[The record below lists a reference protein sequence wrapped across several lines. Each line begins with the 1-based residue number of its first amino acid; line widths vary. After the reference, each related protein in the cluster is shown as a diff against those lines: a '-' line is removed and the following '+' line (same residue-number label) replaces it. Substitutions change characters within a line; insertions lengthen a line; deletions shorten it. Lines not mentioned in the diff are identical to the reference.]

1 VTPQG
6 HFMVIAPLAAGHD
19 EGVRQTLE
27 RMNAVPGMADP
38 RNSLLPFGTFEKLHF
53 ARFAVLDD
61 PSAAD
66 IQVYGVRRAPLP
78 TYLAFMGDCDGSARE
93 LLGAMARQADSGL
106 REVFA
111 HCADFAAGTDVLS
124 WMLAHDR
131 PHAATYVNWVGRTVV
146 QIKEESA
153 LQRALSARVPR
164 RPLDSGADAQR
175 LRADLVA
182 FVDAEVAAGRL
193 RLTPPAPTPLGWLI
207 AHLAYFITVPVIAL
221 LLSPLLVVLLPF
233 LLWQLRRLETTDP
246 EICPRPAIEALQI
259 LQRIEDVDVS
269 NQYTAIGSLKPGR
282 FRGAL
287 VLVLLPLV
295 DYFARVVFTR
305 GYLARV
311 RTIHFARWVFI
322 DGRSRMVFASS
333 YDGGHE
339 AYMDDFINKVAWG
352 LNLVFSSGVGWPST
366 DWLILR
372 GARREHLFKYFQ
384 RRHQIPTQVWYKA
397 YPGLTLL
404 DLDRNQRIRQG
415 LHSGG
420 LSDAAVLDW
429 LRLL

>member
-6 HFMVIAPLAAGHD
+6 HFMVIAPLAAGHQD
-19 EGVRQTLE
+19 GLQQTLE

-38 RNSLLPFGTFEKLHF
+38 HNSLLPFGLFETLHF
-53 ARFAVLDD
+53 ARFVVLVD

-66 IQVYGVRRAPLP
+66 IQVYGVKRAPPP
-78 TYLAFMGDCDGSARE
+78 TYLAFLGDCDGSARE
-93 LLGAMARQADSGL
+93 LLGAFARQAESGL
-106 REVFA
+106 RQVFG
-111 HCADFAAGTDVLS
+111 HCADFVAGTDVLS

-131 PHAATYVNWVGRTVV
+131 PLAAAYVNWVGRTVV

-153 LQRALSARVPR
+153 LQRALSGRVPR
-164 RPLDSGADAQR
+164 QPLDSGADVQR
-175 LRADLVA
+175 LRRELIA
-182 FVDAEVAAGRL
+182 FVDAEVSAGRL
-193 RLTPPAPTPLGWLI
+193 RLTPPTATPISWII
-207 AHLAYFITVPVIAL
+207 AHVAYLITVPLIAL
-221 LLSPLLVVLLPF
+221 LAAPLILVLLPF

-246 EICPRPAIEALQI
+246 EICPRPEMEALHT
-259 LQRIEDVDVS
+259 LQRIEDVDVT
-269 NQYTAIGSLKPGR
+269 NQYTAIGSLKPGP
-282 FRGAL
+282 FRGGL
-287 VLVLLPLV
+287 VIVLLWLI
-295 DYFARVVFTR
+295 DYFARMVFTR

-311 RTIHFARWVFI
+311 RTIHFARWVFL
-322 DGRSRMVFASS
+322 DDRSRMVFASS

-352 LNLVFSSGVGWPST
+352 LNLVFSNGVGWPST

-415 LHSGG
+415 LQSTA
-420 LSDAAVLDW
+420 LSDAAALDW

>member
-6 HFMVIAPLAAGHD
+6 HFNVMAPLASGH
-19 EGVRQTLE
+19 EIGVRQTLE

-38 RNSLLPFGTFEKLHF
+38 RNGLLPFAAFEKLHF

-66 IQVYGVRRAPLP
+66 IQVYGVKRAPPP
-78 TYLAFMGDCDGSARE
+78 TYLAFMGDCDGSAQE
-93 LLGAMARQADSGL
+93 MLGAFARQAAAGL
-106 REVFA
+106 REVFG
-111 HCADFAAGTDVLS
+111 HCADFDAGTDVFA

-131 PHAATYVNWVGRTVV
+131 PHAATYINWVGRTVA

-164 RPLDSGADAQR
+164 RPLDSAGDAQR
-175 LRADLVA
+175 LRSELIA
-182 FVDAEVAAGRL
+182 FVDSEVGAGRL
-193 RLTPPAPTPLGWLI
+193 RLTPAAATPIGWII
-207 AHLAYFITVPVIAL
+207 AHTAYLITVPVIAL
-221 LLSPLLVVLLPF
+221 LVSPLIIVLLPW

-246 EICPRPAIEALQI
+246 EICPRPAVEALQT
-259 LQRIEDVDVS
+259 LQRIEDVDVT

-282 FRGAL
+282 FRGGL
-287 VLVLLPLV
+287 VIVLLLLI
-295 DYFARVVFTR
+295 DYFARMVFTR

-352 LNLVFSSGVGWPST
+352 LNLVFSNGVGWPST

-404 DLDRNQRIRQG
+404 DLDRNHRIRRG
-415 LHSGG
+415 LQSAS

>member
-1 VTPQG
+1 
-6 HFMVIAPLAAGHD
+6 MVIAPLAAGHD
-19 EGVRQTLE
+19 EAVRQTLE

-38 RNSLLPFGTFEKLHF
+38 NNSLLPFGAFDTLHF

-66 IQVYGVRRAPLP
+66 IEIYGVKRAPLP
-78 TYLAFMGDCDGSARE
+78 TYLAFMGDCDGSAHE
-93 LLGAMARQADSGL
+93 LLGALVRQATPGL
-106 REVFA
+106 RQVFA
-111 HCADFAAGTDVLS
+111 HCADFDAGTDLLT

-131 PHAATYVNWVGRTVV
+131 PHAATYVNWVGRTVL
-146 QIKEESA
+146 QIKEETA
-153 LQRALSARVPR
+153 LQRVLSARVPR
-164 RPLDSGADAQR
+164 RPLDAGIDAQR
-175 LRADLVA
+175 LRDELVA
-182 FVDAEVAAGRL
+182 FIDAEVAAGRL
-193 RLTPPAPTPLGWLI
+193 HLTPPASTPLGWVIGHVAYLI
-207 AHLAYFITVPVIAL
+207 AVPVIGL
-221 LLSPLLVVLLPF
+221 LLAPLLLVLLPF
-233 LLWQLRRLETTDP
+233 FLWQLRRLETADP
-246 EICPRPAIEALQI
+246 QICPRPDIDALQI
-259 LQRIEDVDVS
+259 LQRIEDVDVT

-282 FRGAL
+282 FRSGL
-287 VLVLLPLV
+287 VLVLLLLI
-295 DYFARVVFTR
+295 DYFARMLFTR

-322 DGRSRMVFASS
+322 DGGSRMVFASS

-352 LNLVFSSGVGWPST
+352 LNLVFSSGVGWPRT

-415 LHSGG
+415 LQCGHV
-420 LSDAAVLDW
+420 SDAAALDW

>member
-6 HFMVIAPLAAGHD
+6 HFMVIAPLAAGH
-19 EGVRQTLE
+19 EAGVRQTLE
-27 RMNAVPGMADP
+27 RMNAMPGMADP
-38 RNSLLPFGTFEKLHF
+38 RNSLLPFGAFQKLHF

-66 IQVYGVRRAPLP
+66 IQVYGVKRAPLP

-93 LLGAMARQADSGL
+93 LLGAFARQAESGL
-106 REVFA
+106 REIFA
-111 HCADFAAGTDVLS
+111 HCADFDAGANVLS

-131 PHAATYVNWVGRTVV
+131 PHAATYINWVGRTVV

-153 LQRALSARVPR
+153 LQQALSARVPR
-164 RPLDSGADAQR
+164 LPLNSGKDAKQ
-175 LRADLVA
+175 LHAELVA
-182 FVDAEVAAGRL
+182 FVDAELSAGRL
-193 RLTPPAPTPLGWLI
+193 RLTPPAPTPIGWLI
-207 AHLAYFITVPVIAL
+207 AHLAYLITVPVIAL
-221 LLSPLLVVLLPF
+221 LLSPLILISLPF
-233 LLWQLRRLETTDP
+233 LLWRLRRLETTDP
-246 EICPRPAIEALQI
+246 EICPRPDIDALQT
-259 LQRIEDVDVS
+259 LQRIEDVDVT

-282 FRGAL
+282 FRGGL
-287 VLVLLPLV
+287 VIVLLLLV
-295 DYFARVVFTR
+295 DYFARMVFTR

-322 DGRSRMVFASS
+322 DGQSRMVFASS

-352 LNLVFSSGVGWPST
+352 LNLVFSNGVGWPST

-372 GARREHLFKYFQ
+372 GARREHFFKYFQ

-415 LHSGG
+415 LQSTGS
-420 LSDAAVLDW
+420 SDAAVLGW

>member
-1 VTPQG
+1 
-6 HFMVIAPLAAGHD
+6 MVIAPLAAGHD
-19 EGVRQTLE
+19 ESVRQTLE

-38 RNSLLPFGTFEKLHF
+38 RNSLLPFGAFDTLHF

-66 IQVYGVRRAPLP
+66 IEVYGVKRALLP
-78 TYLAFMGDCDGSARE
+78 TYLAFMGDCDGSAHE
-93 LLGAMARQADSGL
+93 LLGAFARQAASGL

-111 HCADFAAGTDVLS
+111 HCADFDAGTDILT

-146 QIKEESA
+146 QIKEENA

-164 RPLDSGADAQR
+164 RPLDSGVDAQR
-175 LRADLVA
+175 LRGELAA
-182 FVDAEVAAGRL
+182 FVDAEVSAGRL
-193 RLTPPAPTPLGWLI
+193 RLTPPAPAPIGWLI
-207 AHLAYFITVPVIAL
+207 GHLAYLITVPVIAL
-221 LLSPLLVVLLPF
+221 LLSPLLLVSLPF

-246 EICPRPAIEALQI
+246 QICPRPDIEALQT

-282 FRGAL
+282 FRGGL
-287 VLVLLPLV
+287 VIVLLLLI
-295 DYFARVVFTR
+295 DYFARMVFTR

-322 DGRSRMVFASS
+322 DGQARMVFASS

-404 DLDRNQRIRQG
+404 DLDRNQRIRRG
-415 LHSGG
+415 LQSGR

>member
-1 VTPQG
+1 
-6 HFMVIAPLAAGHD
+6 MVIAPLAAGHD
-19 EGVRQTLE
+19 QGVRQTLE

-38 RNSLLPFGTFEKLHF
+38 RNGLLPFGAFEKLHF

-66 IQVYGVRRAPLP
+66 IQVYGVKRAPLP
-78 TYLAFMGDCDGSARE
+78 TYLAFMGDCDGSAHE
-93 LLGAMARQADSGL
+93 LLGAFVRQAASGL
-106 REVFA
+106 REVFG
-111 HCADFAAGTDVLS
+111 HCEGFDAGTDVLS

-131 PHAATYVNWVGRTVV
+131 PHAATYVNWVGRTVL

-164 RPLDSGADAQR
+164 QSLDSGGDAQR
-175 LRADLVA
+175 LRGELVA
-182 FVDAEVAAGRL
+182 FVDAELSAGRL
-193 RLTPPAPTPLGWLI
+193 RLTPPAPTPLGWIIGRI
-207 AHLAYFITVPVIAL
+207 AYLITVPVIAL
-221 LLSPLLVVLLPF
+221 LVSPLILVLLPF

-246 EICPRPAIEALQI
+246 EICPRPTIEAVQT
-259 LQRIEDVDVS
+259 LQRIEDVDVT

-282 FRGAL
+282 FRGGL
-287 VLVLLPLV
+287 VIVLLLLI
-295 DYFARVVFTR
+295 DYFARMVFTR

-322 DGRSRMVFASS
+322 DGRSRLVFASS

-352 LNLVFSSGVGWPST
+352 LNLVFSNGVGWPST

-415 LHSGG
+415 LQSRS
-420 LSDAAVLDW
+420 LSDAAALDW

>member
-1 VTPQG
+1 
-6 HFMVIAPLAAGHD
+6 MVIAPLAAGH
-19 EGVRQTLE
+19 EEAVRRTLE
-27 RMNAVPGMADP
+27 RMNALPGIADP
-38 RNSLLPFGTFEKLHF
+38 RNGLLPFGAFEQLHF

-61 PSAAD
+61 PSAGD
-66 IQVYGVRRAPLP
+66 IQVYGVKRAPLP
-78 TYLAFMGDCDGSARE
+78 TYLAFMGDCDGSAQE
-93 LLGAMARQADSGL
+93 LLGAFARQAESGL
-106 REVFA
+106 REVFV
-111 HCADFAAGTDVLS
+111 HCADFDAGADILS

-131 PHAATYVNWVGRTVV
+131 PLAAMYVNWVGRTAV
-146 QIKEESA
+146 QIKEESG
-153 LQRALSARVPR
+153 LQQALSARVPR
-164 RPLDSGADAQR
+164 QPLDSGRDAQR
-175 LRADLVA
+175 LRGELIA
-182 FVDAEVAAGRL
+182 FVDAEVGAGSL
-193 RLTPPAPTPLGWLI
+193 RLTPPAPTPIGWLI
-207 AHLAYFITVPVIAL
+207 AHWAYLIAVPVIAL
-221 LLSPLLVVLLPF
+221 LVAPLFIVLLPF

-246 EICPRPAIEALQI
+246 EICPRPDIGALQT
-259 LQRIEDVDVS
+259 LQRIEDVDVT

-282 FRGAL
+282 FRGGL
-287 VLVLLPLV
+287 VIVLLLLI
-295 DYFARVVFTR
+295 DYFARMVFTK

-311 RTIHFARWVFI
+311 RTIHFARWVFL
-322 DGRSRMVFASS
+322 DGRSRMLFASS

-404 DLDRNQRIRQG
+404 DLDRNQRIRRG
-415 LHSGG
+415 LQSAN

>member
-1 VTPQG
+1 MTPQG
-6 HFMVIAPLAAGHD
+6 HFTVIAPLAAGR
-19 EGVRQTLE
+19 EESVRKTLE
-27 RMNAVPGMADP
+27 RMNGAPGMADP
-38 RNSLLPFGTFEKLHF
+38 RNGILPFGDFGTLHF
-53 ARFAVLDD
+53 ARFAVLKD
-61 PSAAD
+61 PSVAD
-66 IQVYGVRRAPLP
+66 IEIYGVKRAAPP
-78 TYLAFMGDCDGSARE
+78 TYLAFMGDCDGPPRQ
-93 LLGAMARQADSGL
+93 LLGAMARRAEAGL

-111 HCADFAAGTDVLS
+111 HCADFESGTDVLN

-146 QIKEESA
+146 QIKEDCA

-164 RPLDSGADAQR
+164 TPLASGADAQR
-175 LRADLVA
+175 LRRELTA
-182 FVDAEVAAGRL
+182 FIDAEVGAGRL
-193 RLTPPAPTPLGWLI
+193 TLTPPAPTPFGWLI
-207 AHLAYFITVPVIAL
+207 GHVAYLVTVPLIGL
-221 LLSPLLVVLLPF
+221 LLLPLLIVLLPF
-233 LLWQLRRLETTDP
+233 LLWRLRRLETTDP
-246 EICPRPAIEALQI
+246 EICPRPDIEALRN
-259 LQRIEDVDVS
+259 LQQIEDVDVT

-282 FRGAL
+282 FRGGLVIVLL
-287 VLVLLPLV
+287 VLI
-295 DYFARVVFTR
+295 DYFARMVFTR

-352 LNLVFSSGVGWPST
+352 LNLVFSNGVGWPRT

-415 LHSGG
+415 LRAS
-420 LSDAAVLDW
+420 LSDAAALDW

>member
-1 VTPQG
+1 
-6 HFMVIAPLAAGHD
+6 
-19 EGVRQTLE
+19 
-27 RMNAVPGMADP
+27 
-38 RNSLLPFGTFEKLHF
+38 
-53 ARFAVLDD
+53 
-61 PSAAD
+61 
-66 IQVYGVRRAPLP
+66 
-78 TYLAFMGDCDGSARE
+78 
-93 LLGAMARQADSGL
+93 
-106 REVFA
+106 
-111 HCADFAAGTDVLS
+111 
-124 WMLAHDR
+124 
-131 PHAATYVNWVGRTVV
+131 
-146 QIKEESA
+146 
-153 LQRALSARVPR
+153 
-164 RPLDSGADAQR
+164 
-175 LRADLVA
+175 
-182 FVDAEVAAGRL
+182 L

-207 AHLAYFITVPVIAL
+207 AHLAYLITVPVIAL

-246 EICPRPAIEALQI
+246 EICPRPDIEALQI

-295 DYFARVVFTR
+295 DYFACMLFTR

-415 LHSGG
+415 LQRGG

>member
-6 HFMVIAPLAAGHD
+6 HFTVIAPLAPGHE

-38 RNSLLPFGTFEKLHF
+38 RNSLLPFATFETLHF

-61 PSAAD
+61 PSTAD
-66 IQVYGVRRAPLP
+66 IEVYGVTPASLP

-93 LLGAMARQADSGL
+93 LLGAMARRAESGL

-111 HCADFAAGTDVLS
+111 HCADFDAGADVLS
-124 WMLAHDR
+124 WMLAHDC
-131 PHAATYVNWVGRTVV
+131 PHAATYVNWVGRTVL

-164 RPLDSGADAQR
+164 RPLDSGVDAQQ
-175 LRADLVA
+175 LRRELIA

-193 RLTPPAPTPLGWLI
+193 CLTPPAPTPMSWIMAHLIYLI
-207 AHLAYFITVPVIAL
+207 AVPVIGL
-221 LLSPLLVVLLPF
+221 MLFPLILVLLPF
-233 LLWQLRRLETTDP
+233 FLWQLRRLETTDP
-246 EICPRPAIEALQI
+246 EICPRPEIGALQT
-259 LQRIEDVDVS
+259 LQRIEDKDVT

-282 FRGAL
+282 FRGGLVIVLL
-287 VLVLLPLV
+287 VLI
-295 DYFARVVFTR
+295 DYFARMVFTR

-322 DGRSRMVFASS
+322 DARARMLFASS

-352 LNLVFSSGVGWPST
+352 LNLVFSSGVGWPNT

-415 LHSGG
+415 LQSAA
-420 LSDAAVLDW
+420 LSDAAALNW

>member
-1 VTPQG
+1 
-6 HFMVIAPLAAGHD
+6 MVIAPLAAGHAA
-19 EGVRQTLE
+19 GVRQTLE
-27 RMNAVPGMADP
+27 RMNATPGMADP
-38 RNSLLPFGTFEKLHF
+38 RNGLVPFGAFEQLHF

-66 IQVYGVRRAPLP
+66 IHVYGVQRAPLP

-93 LLGAMARQADSGL
+93 LLGAVARQAGAGL
-106 REVFA
+106 REIFA
-111 HCADFAAGTDVLS
+111 HCADFDAGADLLS

-131 PHAATYVNWVGRTVV
+131 PHAATYVNWVGRTVR

-153 LQRALSARVPR
+153 LQQALSARAPR
-164 RPLDSGADAQR
+164 RPLDSGEDAQQ
-175 LRADLVA
+175 LHAELA
-182 FVDAEVAAGRL
+182 GFVDSELSAGRL
-193 RLTPPAPTPLGWLI
+193 HLTPPAATPIGWLI
-207 AHLAYFITVPVIAL
+207 AHLAYLITLPVIGL
-221 LLSPLLVVLLPF
+221 LLSPLLLVLLPF

-246 EICPRPAIEALQI
+246 EICPRPDIEALQT
-259 LQRIEDVDVS
+259 LQRIEDVDVT
-269 NQYTAIGSLKPGR
+269 NQDTAIGSLKPGR
-282 FRGAL
+282 FRGGL
-287 VLVLLPLV
+287 VIVLLLLV
-295 DYFARVVFTR
+295 DYFARMVFTR

-311 RTIHFARWVFI
+311 RTIHFARWVFV

-352 LNLVFSSGVGWPST
+352 LNLVFSNGVGWPST
-366 DWLILR
+366 DWLLLR

-415 LHSGG
+415 LQDTG
-420 LSDAAVLDW
+420 LSDAAALNW
-429 LRLL
+429 LSLL

>member
-1 VTPQG
+1 
-6 HFMVIAPLAAGHD
+6 MVIAPLAAGHE

-38 RNSLLPFGTFEKLHF
+38 RNGLLPFGAFDTLHF

-61 PSAAD
+61 PSLTD
-66 IQVYGVRRAPLP
+66 IQVYGVKRAPPP
-78 TYLAFMGDCDGSARE
+78 TYLAFMGDCDGSARD
-93 LLGAMARQADSGL
+93 LLGAFAGQAAAGL
-106 REVFA
+106 REIFA
-111 HCADFAAGTDVLS
+111 HCADFDAGTDLLT
-124 WMLAHDR
+124 WLLAHDR
-131 PHAATYVNWVGRTVV
+131 PHAATYVNWVGRTVQ

-164 RPLDSGADAQR
+164 RPLDSGDAQR
-175 LRADLVA
+175 LRAELIA

-193 RLTPPAPTPLGWLI
+193 RLTPPGPTPFGWLI
-207 AHLAYFITVPVIAL
+207 AHMAYLITVPVIAL
-221 LLSPLLVVLLPF
+221 LLSPLILVLLPF

-246 EICPRPAIEALQI
+246 EICPRPDIEALKT
-259 LQRIEDVDVS
+259 LQRIEDVEVS

-282 FRGAL
+282 FRSGL
-287 VLVLLPLV
+287 STVLLVLV
-295 DYFARVVFTR
+295 DYFARMVFTR

-322 DGRSRMVFASS
+322 DHGSRMVFASS

-372 GARREHLFKYFQ
+372 GARREHLFKYYQ

-404 DLDRNQRIRQG
+404 DLNRNQRIRRG
-415 LHSGG
+415 LQCAAM
-420 LSDAAVLDW
+420 SDDDALDW

>member
-6 HFMVIAPLAAGHD
+6 HFMVIAPLAAGHED
-19 EGVRQTLE
+19 GVRQTLE

-38 RNSLLPFGTFEKLHF
+38 RNGLLPFGAFETIHF
-53 ARFAVLDD
+53 ARFVVLDD

-66 IQVYGVRRAPLP
+66 IEVYGVKRASLP
-78 TYLAFMGDCDGSARE
+78 TYLAFMGDCDGPARV
-93 LLGAMARQADSGL
+93 LLGALARQAASGL
-106 REVFA
+106 REIFA
-111 HCADFAAGTDVLS
+111 HCADFEAGTDVLT

-131 PHAATYVNWVGRTVV
+131 PHAATYVNWVGRTVL

-164 RPLDSGADAQR
+164 RPLDSTGEAQR
-175 LRADLVA
+175 LRAELIA
-182 FVDAEVAAGRL
+182 FVDAESSAGRL
-193 RLTPPAPTPLGWLI
+193 TLTSPAPTPIGWII
-207 AHLAYFITVPVIAL
+207 AHLTYLITVPVIAL
-221 LLSPLLVVLLPF
+221 LLAPLLVVLLPF
-233 LLWQLRRLETTDP
+233 LLWRLRRLETTDP
-246 EICPRPAIEALQI
+246 EICPRPAIEALQT
-259 LQRIEDVDVS
+259 LQRIEDVDVT
-269 NQYTAIGSLKPGR
+269 NQYTAIGSLKPGP
-282 FRGAL
+282 FRGGL
-287 VLVLLPLV
+287 VIVLLLLI
-295 DYFARVVFTR
+295 DYFARMVFTR

-311 RTIHFARWVFI
+311 RSIYFARWVFI

-352 LNLVFSSGVGWPST
+352 LNLVFSNGVGWPRT

-404 DLDRNQRIRQG
+404 DLDRNQRIRRG
-415 LHSGG
+415 LQSAGM
-420 LSDAAVLDW
+420 SDAAVLDW

>member
-1 VTPQG
+1 
-6 HFMVIAPLAAGHD
+6 MVIAPLAAGHD
-19 EGVRQTLE
+19 QGVRQTLE
-27 RMNAVPGMADP
+27 RMNALPGMADP
-38 RNSLLPFGTFEKLHF
+38 RNGLLPFGAFEKLHF

-66 IQVYGVRRAPLP
+66 IQVYGVKRAPLP
-78 TYLAFMGDCDGSARE
+78 TYLAFMGDCDGSAHE
-93 LLGAMARQADSGL
+93 LLGAVARQAGSGL
-106 REVFA
+106 REVFG
-111 HCADFAAGTDVLS
+111 HCADFEAGTDVLS

-131 PHAATYVNWVGRTVV
+131 PHAATYVNWVGRTVL

-164 RPLDSGADAQR
+164 QPLDSGADAQR
-175 LRADLVA
+175 LRGELLA
-182 FVDAEVAAGRL
+182 FVDAELSAERL
-193 RLTPPAPTPLGWLI
+193 RLTPPEPTPLGWIIGHI
-207 AHLAYFITVPVIAL
+207 AYLITVPVITL
-221 LLSPLLVVLLPF
+221 LVSPLILVLLPF
-233 LLWQLRRLETTDP
+233 LVWQLRRLETTDP
-246 EICPRPAIEALQI
+246 EICPRPTIEALQT
-259 LQRIEDVDVS
+259 LQRIEDVDVT
-269 NQYTAIGSLKPGR
+269 NQYTAIGSLKPGGV
-282 FRGAL
+282 RGGL
-287 VLVLLPLV
+287 VIVLLLLI
-295 DYFARVVFTR
+295 DYFARMVFTC

-352 LNLVFSSGVGWPST
+352 LNLVFSNGVGWPST

-415 LHSGG
+415 LQSRS
-420 LSDAAVLDW
+420 LSDAAALDW
-429 LRLL
+429 LR

>member
-1 VTPQG
+1 MTPQG
-6 HFMVIAPLAAGHD
+6 HFMLVAPLVTGHD
-19 EGVRQTLE
+19 ESVRRTLE

-38 RNSLLPFGTFEKLHF
+38 RNSLLPFGAFDKLHF

-66 IQVYGVRRAPLP
+66 IQVYGVKRAPP
-78 TYLAFMGDCDGSARE
+78 PAYLAFMGDCDGSARE
-93 LLGAMARQADSGL
+93 LLGAFAQQAASGL

-111 HCADFAAGTDVLS
+111 HCADFDAGTDVLT

-131 PHAATYVNWVGRTVV
+131 PHAATYVNWAGRTVL
-146 QIKEESA
+146 QIREESA

-164 RPLDSGADAQR
+164 RPLYSGADAQR
-175 LRADLVA
+175 LRAELIA
-182 FVDAEVAAGRL
+182 FVDAELIAGRL
-193 RLTPPAPTPLGWLI
+193 QLTPPAPTPLGWLI
-207 AHLAYFITVPVIAL
+207 AHLAYLVSVPVIAL
-221 LLSPLLVVLLPF
+221 LLTPLILLLLPF

-246 EICPRPAIEALQI
+246 EVCPRPDIEALQI

-282 FRGAL
+282 FRGGL
-287 VLVLLPLV
+287 SIVLLLLI
-295 DYFARVVFTR
+295 DYFARMVFTR

-311 RTIHFARWVFI
+311 RTIHFARWVFL
-322 DGRSRMVFASS
+322 DDRSRMVFASS

-404 DLDRNQRIRQG
+404 DLERNQRIRQG
-415 LHSGG
+415 LQKGG
-420 LSDAAVLDW
+420 LSDAAVLGW